1 MISTDIYVFIT
12 FSGHD
17 DAVDGRDPPK
27 ADPWEDDISRMTVRD
42 IEGQRDRLWANILSI
57 PEHSPSSASMAM
69 MLEGVE
75 NLLRIYRS
83 MGPLGSLWTVSC
95 QR

>member
-12 FSGHD
+12 FSGLD
-17 DAVDGRDPPK
+17 DAADGRDPP
-27 ADPWEDDISRMTVRD
+27 DPWEDDISRMTLRD
-42 IEGQRDRLWANILSI
+42 IEGQRGRLRANILSI
-57 PEHSPSSASMAM
+57 PERSPSSTSMGM
-69 MLEGVE
+69 MLEALE

-95 QR
+95 